1 MKENKALKI
10 IFSIIVIVFFVHQI
24 YSSLYNPVTTQNA
37 EFFTATEGVT
47 TNATVIRQEVVIT
60 NDIAGTLH
68 YKIENGN
75 RIAKGGTV
83 ADIYDNETASF
94 TVNRLEALNK
104 KLSDIQ
110 EISGYNDVAA
120 ADIELLNERLRNSLN
135 NFVMSCSGNNFSSAN
150 ETADEFLS
158 AVNRKQFVTDETID
172 FSAQLTSLSSEIA
185 SVSAALSNPKASIR
199 ADRSGYFISQVD
211 GYENT
216 LSCDN
221 IGAVT
226 PEMLD
231 EIKPEEIPNNAIGKI
246 VSDYD
251 WYIAATVSLNDSFKY
266 KEGDSLQIK
275 TSLRN
280 NPVLNVTVKQIN
292 VSNKQ
297 DKATVIFSCQEM
309 NSDLATMRSGNITI
323 INKEYSGLKVSK
335 KALRVVGGKTGVYVV
350 SGLNIKYVKVNV
362 LYSNDEYIICEK
374 VDENNKSVLR
384 LYDEVVVKGKNL
396 YDGKI
401 IN

>member
-158 AVNRKQFVTDETID
+158 AVNRKQFVTGETID